1 MGSADSHH
9 DVRASTLPTPR
20 TQTGTPGLGHD
31 NSHPPPLR
39 TAASPGRLPKPRDC
53 EAADRVP
60 SVARHRG
67 AAMKARTFVVALLA
81 MVLVIAVGCGGGEG
95 KKDRGG
101 SLTFWTAED
110 NPDRVKATQAIVNR
124 FEQQT
129 NIKVKVVAI
138 GEDQLQ
144 SQLTRASAAGT
155 LPDVLAAA
163 SLGFAHSLAA
173 DGITDPDAAA
183 AVIDTLG
190 RQTFS
195 RRALSLV
202 EANGQPVAVPSD
214 SWTQLL
220 VYRKDLFAKA
230 GLTAPT
236 TFAAIRA
243 AATTLR
249 RAGRAGIVAATKP
262 DSFTQQTFEY
272 LAVANGCQLTNQAG
286 AITLTSKP
294 CQDTF
299 QFYVDLIHAG
309 SVPGGQDADSTRAAY
324 LGGKAVIV
332 TRSSVSR
339 DELAGLSN
347 DAQRTCPQCQRD
359 PSFLADHSGI
369 VTAITGPDGTQPSQF
384 GELTCFA
391 ITKDADK
398 DAARLVEFL
407 MDDGYLDWLG
417 LAPEGKVPVRTGT
430 GAEPGKFT
438 DAWTHLK
445 TGVENSKPLSELYPP
460 GVLKV
465 LATSTDTMN
474 RWGFPQGQGR
484 LVGAQLA
491 ELPIPKALA
500 AALNGTLSPAGAAE
514 QAQAHLETI
523 AQSIN

>member
-1 MGSADSHH
+1 MK
-9 DVRASTLPTPR
+9 VRRIL
-20 TQTGTPGLGHD
+20 
-31 NSHPPPLR
+31 
-39 TAASPGRLPKPRDC
+39 
-53 EAADRVP
+53 
-60 SVARHRG
+60 
-67 AAMKARTFVVALLA
+67 VALLG
-81 MVLVIAVGCGGGEG
+81 VLLVIAVGCGSGGT
-95 KKDRGG
+95 KKDRGD

-110 NPDRVKATQAIVNR
+110 NPDRVKATQAIINR
-124 FEQQT
+124 FTQQT
-129 NIKVKVVAI
+129 NITVKLVAI

-144 SQLTRASAAGT
+144 SQMASASAAGS

-163 SLGFAHSLAA
+163 SLGFVHSLAA
-173 DGITDPDAAA
+173 DGIIDPDAAA
-183 AVIDTLG
+183 AVINTLG

-195 RRALSLV
+195 PRALSLV

-230 GLTAPT
+230 GLAAPT
-236 TFAAIRA
+236 TFAAIRT
-243 AATTLR
+243 AATTLKR
-249 RAGRAGIVAATKP
+249 GGMAGIVAATKAD

-294 CQDTF
+294 CVETF
-299 QFYVDLIHAG
+299 QFYVDLIRAG
-309 SVPGGQDADSTRAAY
+309 SVPGAQDAVSTRAAY
-324 LGGKAVIV
+324 LAGKAAMIIW
-332 TRSSVSR
+332 SSFLL

-347 DAQRTCPQCQRD
+347 DARPTCPQCRAA
-359 PSFLADHSGI
+359 PSFLATNSGI
-369 VTAITGPDGTQPSQF
+369 VTAIKGPDGTRPSQF

-391 ITKDADK
+391 ITKDANT
-398 DAARLVEFL
+398 DAAKLVEFL
-407 MDDGYLDWLG
+407 MGDGYLDWLG

-430 GAEPGKFT
+430 TAQPTKFT
-438 DAWTHLK
+438 DAWTHLQ
-445 TGVENSKPLSELYPP
+445 TGVERSKPLSELYPP

-491 ELPIPKALA
+491 SLPIPKALA
-500 AALNGTLSPAGAAE
+500 AALNGTLSTAAAAE

-523 AQSIN
+523 QQSIN

>member
-1 MGSADSHH
+1 M
-9 DVRASTLPTPR
+9 
-20 TQTGTPGLGHD
+20 
-31 NSHPPPLR
+31 
-39 TAASPGRLPKPRDC
+39 TARR
-53 EAADRVP
+53 
-60 SVARHRG
+60 
-67 AAMKARTFVVALLA
+67 FVVALLG
-81 MVLVIAVGCGGGEG
+81 VILIIAVSCGGGG
-95 KKDRGG
+95 KKDRGT

-110 NPDRVKATQAIVNR
+110 NPDRVKATQAIINR

-129 NIKVKVVAI
+129 HSKVKLVAI

-144 SQLTRASAAGT
+144 SQIASASAAGT
-155 LPDVLAAA
+155 LPDVLAAV
-163 SLGFAHSLAA
+163 SLGFMHSLAA

-183 AVIDTLG
+183 AVLDTLG

-202 EANGQPVAVPSD
+202 EANGRPVAVPSD

-220 VYRKDLFAKA
+220 VYRKDLFDQA
-230 GLTAPT
+230 GLAAPT
-236 TFAAIRA
+236 TLDAIRA
-243 AATTLR
+243 AATKLEDN
-249 RAGRAGIVAATKP
+249 GMAGIVAATKP
-262 DSFTQQTFEY
+262 GDSFTQQTFEY
-272 LAVANGCQLTNQAG
+272 LAVANHCQLTNQAG

-294 CQDTF
+294 CVDTF
-299 QFYVDLIHAG
+299 QFYVDLIHKA
-309 SVPGGQDADSTRAAY
+309 SVQGGQDATSTRTAY
-324 LGGKAVIV
+324 LAGKAAMIIW
-332 TRSSVSR
+332 SSFLL

-347 DAQRTCPQCQRD
+347 DARPSCPQCRSD

-369 VTAITGPDGTQPSQF
+369 VTAITGPDGSQPSQF

-398 DAARLVEFL
+398 DAAKLVEF
-407 MDDGYLDWLG
+407 MMNDGYLDWLA

-430 GAEPGKFT
+430 GAEPTKFT
-438 DAWTHLK
+438 DAWTQLQ
-445 TGVENSKPLSELYPP
+445 TGVEHTKPLSELYPP

-500 AALNGTLSPAGAAE
+500 AALNGTLSPAAAAE

-523 AQSIN
+523 AQTIN